1 MTNLL
6 PVVKQRVH
14 AAAGLSGVVGGSARG
29 QISRGSWEI
38 PRGGCGDVPNAGRE
52 DITVSAALVGSR
64 KGPYER
70 GSGVTPV
77 EQRVDGVTIEQIE
90 GSEAGVQGFV
100 GDIQESLRAKTVVKS
115 HGREHRRKRPGK
127 NQVR

>member
-1 MTNLL
+1 
-6 PVVKQRVH
+6 
-14 AAAGLSGVVGGSARG
+14 
-29 QISRGSWEI
+29 
-38 PRGGCGDVPNAGRE
+38 
-52 DITVSAALVGSR
+52 
-64 KGPYER
+64 
-70 GSGVTPV
+70 
-77 EQRVDGVTIEQIE
+77 VDGVTIEQIE